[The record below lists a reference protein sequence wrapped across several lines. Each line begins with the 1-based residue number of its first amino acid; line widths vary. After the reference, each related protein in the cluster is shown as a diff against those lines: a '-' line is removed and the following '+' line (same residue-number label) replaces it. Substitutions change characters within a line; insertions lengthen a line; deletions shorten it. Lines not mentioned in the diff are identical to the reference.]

1 MNQCKEP
8 RQELIEIFKG
18 VKDLE
23 VDQCHSEK
31 SIEWWVE
38 RMKPPPILPIKI
50 PKAKGLL
57 YTKEAAVERPAEA
70 AVKEL
75 SA

>member
-18 VKDLE
+18 VKGLE

-38 RMKPPPILPIKI
+38 RMKPPPIR
-50 PKAKGLL
+50 ADQNSKGKRSL
-57 YTKEAAVERPAEA
+57 YTKEAAVERLAEA
-70 AVKEL
+70 AVEEL
-75 SA
+75 